1 MKTLWSRRELL
12 RSLGVL
18 GTTVLS
24 SALVGCRHIAGAKRA
39 SQKPVIQ
46 IGGPKGEFV
55 FIPDR
60 LTIQSGET
68 VTWVL
73 QSGGHTVTAYHPR
86 NHSAYQSRIPADAE
100 PWDSEL
106 LTEQGAMFAWTFTKE
121 GVYNYFCRP
130 HESLGMVGAI
140 VVGRSLDGPGLAPPQ
155 EDLPVAARKKL
166 EELIGWA
173 KSEAAR

>member
-1 MKTLWSRRELL
+1 MKKVWSRRELL

-18 GTTVLS
+18 STAAFSTT
-24 SALVGCRHIAGAKRA
+24 LVGCKHEKLSAQR
-39 SQKPVIQ
+39 VIQ
-46 IGGPKGEFV
+46 IGGPRGEFV

-60 LTIQSGET
+60 LTIQPGET

-73 QSGGHTVTAYHPR
+73 QSGGHTVTAYHPK

-106 LTEQGAMFAWTFTKE
+106 LTEKGATFVWTFTEE

-130 HESLGMVGAI
+130 HESVGMVGAI
-140 VVGRSLDGPGLAPPQ
+140 VVGRPLDGPGLAPPQ
-155 EDLPVAARKKL
+155 AELPALARKKL
-166 EELIGWA
+166 EELIAWV
-173 KSEAAR
+173 KSGS